1 MSEQLLEKGE
11 ISAVNNVVN
20 NSVNNG
26 VNNHEN
32 NDTAVDLEAAF
43 RESQVQEILD
53 QLDQELVGLKSVK
66 NKIKEMAALLLVDR
80 VRKSLG
86 LTAGAVT
93 LHMTFLGNPGMGKT
107 TVAMRM
113 AEILHRL
120 GYIRRENV
128 MLVTRDDLVGQGI
141 GQTAPKTREVL
152 NNAMGGVLLIDEAY
166 TLFRPD
172 HPGDFGLEAI
182 EILMQVME
190 NQRDDLVVIL
200 AGYKQQMEHFFHSN
214 PGMNSRIGLHIEFND
229 YSVDDLM
236 VIAQSIVKEQ
246 NYSFSPD
253 AENAMR
259 EYLIRRRTMPHF
271 ANARSVRNAI
281 DRARL
286 RQANRLLMTS
296 DRQIIKQDLITIEA
310 ADILASRVF
319 KEGVPDCESEN

>member
-1 MSEQLLEKGE
+1 MNKQLQEKEAIGTVGSDST
-11 ISAVNNVVN
+11 I
-20 NSVNNG
+20 
-26 VNNHEN
+26 
-32 NDTAVDLEAAF
+32 DLAAAF
-43 RESQVQEILD
+43 QESQVQEILE
-53 QLDQELVGLKSVK
+53 QLDQELVGLLSVK
-66 NKIKEMAALLLVDR
+66 NKIREMAALLLVDR
-80 VRKSLG
+80 IRKSLG

-113 AEILHRL
+113 AEILYRL
-120 GYIRRENV
+120 GYIRRQNV

-166 TLFRPD
+166 TLFRPT

-236 VIAQSIVKEQ
+236 IIAQSIVTEQ
-246 NYSFSPD
+246 NYSFSPE
-253 AENAMR
+253 AEIAFR
-259 EYLIRRRTMPHF
+259 EYLVRRKVMPHF

-286 RQANRLLMTS
+286 RQANRLLMIRT
-296 DRQIIKQDLITIEA
+296 RPITKQDLITIEA
-310 ADILASRVF
+310 EDILASRVF
-319 KEGVPDCESEN
+319 KEGVPDCDPEN

>member
-1 MSEQLLEKGE
+1 MNEQV
-11 ISAVNNVVN
+11 IAQDTI
-20 NSVNNG
+20 
-26 VNNHEN
+26 NHVAL
-32 NDTAVDLEAAF
+32 DTTVDLETAF
-43 RESQVQEILD
+43 QESHVQDILNR
-53 QLDQELVGLKSVK
+53 LDEELVGLQWVK
-66 NKIKEMAALLLVDR
+66 NKIREMAALLLVDR

-86 LTAGAVT
+86 LTAGTPT

-128 MLVTRDDLVGQGI
+128 MLVMRDDLVGKGM
-141 GQTAPKTREVL
+141 GETAAKTREVL

-182 EILMQVME
+182 ETLMQVME

-200 AGYKQQMEHFFHSN
+200 AGYKEQMEHFFHSN

-236 VIAQSIVKEQ
+236 IIAHSLVKSQ

-253 AENAMR
+253 AEKAFR
-259 EYLIRRRTMPHF
+259 EYLIRRRVMPHF

-286 RQANRLLMTS
+286 RQASRLLS
-296 DRQIIKQDLITIEA
+296 LGSRQLTKQDLITIEA
-310 ADILASRVF
+310 EDILASRVF
-319 KEGVPDCESEN
+319 REGVPDCPPGS

>member
-1 MSEQLLEKGE
+1 MSEQLLDKE
-11 ISAVNNVVN
+11 ANFTVVQD
-20 NSVNNG
+20 S
-26 VNNHEN
+26 
-32 NDTAVDLEAAF
+32 DIDLESAF
-43 RESQVQEILD
+43 RESHVQEILD
-53 QLDQELVGLKSVK
+53 KLDQELVGLKSVK

-80 VRKSLG
+80 IRKSLG
-86 LTAGAVT
+86 LTAGAPS

-113 AEILHRL
+113 AEILYRL
-120 GYIRRENV
+120 EYIRKENV

-166 TLFRPD
+166 TLYRPD

-182 EILMQVME
+182 EIIMQVME

-200 AGYKQQMEHFFHSN
+200 AGYKDHMERFFHSN

-229 YSVDDLM
+229 YGVDNLM
-236 VIAQSIVKEQ
+236 IIAQSILKAQ
-246 NYSFSPD
+246 HYCFSPD
-253 AENAMR
+253 AEKAFR
-259 EYLIRRRTMPHF
+259 EYLIRRKTMPHF

-286 RQANRLLMTS
+286 RQANRLLS
-296 DRQIIKQDLITIEA
+296 SGKRLNKQDLITIEA

-319 KEGVPDCESEN
+319 REGVPDCEPEN

>member
-1 MSEQLLEKGE
+1 MSEQLLDKE
-11 ISAVNNVVN
+11 ANFTVVPD
-20 NSVNNG
+20 
-26 VNNHEN
+26 
-32 NDTAVDLEAAF
+32 NDIDLESAF
-43 RESQVQEILD
+43 RESHVQEILD
-53 QLDQELVGLKSVK
+53 KLDQELVGLKSVK

-80 VRKSLG
+80 IRKSLG
-86 LTAGAVT
+86 LTAGAPS

-113 AEILHRL
+113 AEILYRL
-120 GYIRRENV
+120 EYIRKENV

-152 NNAMGGVLLIDEAY
+152 NNAMGGVLLVDEAY
-166 TLFRPD
+166 TLYRPD

-200 AGYKQQMEHFFHSN
+200 AGYKDHMERFFHSN

-229 YSVDDLM
+229 YGVDNLM
-236 VIAQSIVKEQ
+236 IIAQSILKSQ
-246 NYSFSPD
+246 HYCFSPD
-253 AENAMR
+253 AEKAFR
-259 EYLIRRRTMPHF
+259 EYLIRRKTMPHF

-286 RQANRLLMTS
+286 RQANRLLS
-296 DRQIIKQDLITIEA
+296 SGKRLNKQDLITIEA

-319 KEGVPDCESEN
+319 REGVPDCEPEN

>member
-1 MSEQLLEKGE
+1 MSEQILETAAVTTVTQNGE
-11 ISAVNNVVN
+11 I
-20 NSVNNG
+20 
-26 VNNHEN
+26 
-32 NDTAVDLEAAF
+32 DLEAAF
-43 RESQVQEILD
+43 RESHVQDILD
-53 QLDQELVGLKSVK
+53 KLDQELVGLKSVK

-80 VRKSLG
+80 IRKSLG
-86 LTAGAVT
+86 LTAGAPS

-113 AEILHRL
+113 AEILYRL
-120 GYIRRENV
+120 EYIRKENV

-152 NNAMGGVLLIDEAY
+152 NNAMGGVLLVDEAY
-166 TLFRPD
+166 TLYRPD

-200 AGYKQQMEHFFHSN
+200 AGYKEQMERFFHSN

-229 YSVDDLM
+229 YSVDNLLI
-236 VIAQSIVKEQ
+236 IAQSILKTQ
-246 NYSFSPD
+246 HYSFSPE
-253 AENAMR
+253 AEQAFR
-259 EYLIRRRTMPHF
+259 EYLIKRKTMPHF

-286 RQANRLLMTS
+286 RQANRLLS
-296 DRQIIKQDLITIEA
+296 SGKKLNKQDLITIEA
-310 ADILASRVF
+310 IDILASRVF
-319 KEGVPDCESEN
+319 REGVPDCEPES

>member
-1 MSEQLLEKGE
+1 MSEQLLDKDV
-11 ISAVNNVVN
+11 ISAV
-20 NSVNNG
+20 SD
-26 VNNHEN
+26 
-32 NDTAVDLEAAF
+32 DTTIDLEAAF
-43 RESQVQEILD
+43 SESKVQNILD
-53 QLDQELVGLKSVK
+53 QLDQELVGLQSVK

-128 MLVTRDDLVGQGI
+128 ILVTRDDLVGQGI

-190 NQRDDLVVIL
+190 NQRDNLVVIL
-200 AGYKQQMEHFFHSN
+200 AGYKEQMEHFFHSN

-229 YSVDDLM
+229 YSVNDLM
-236 VIAQSIVKEQ
+236 IIAKSIVKEQ

-253 AENAMR
+253 AEKAFA
-259 EYLIRRRTMPHF
+259 EYLIRRRIMPHF

-286 RQANRLLMTS
+286 RQANRLLMMR
-296 DRQIIKQDLITIEA
+296 DRKVTKQDLITIEA
-310 ADILASRVF
+310 QDILASRVF
-319 KEGVPDCESEN
+319 KEGVPDCEPQN

>member
-1 MSEQLLEKGE
+1 MTEQLLEKDT
-11 ISAVNNVVN
+11 INVVTEQN
-20 NSVNNG
+20 KVI
-26 VNNHEN
+26 
-32 NDTAVDLEAAF
+32 DTDQNIDLETAF
-43 RESQVQEILD
+43 QESHIQEILD
-53 QLDQELVGLKSVK
+53 KLDQELVGLKSVK

-80 VRKSLG
+80 IRKSLG
-86 LTAGAVT
+86 LNAGAPS

-113 AEILHRL
+113 AEILYRL

-152 NNAMGGVLLIDEAY
+152 NSAMGGVLLIDEAY
-166 TLFRPD
+166 TLYRPEN
-172 HPGDFGLEAI
+172 PSDFGLEAI
-182 EILMQVME
+182 EIIMQVME

-214 PGMNSRIGLHIEFND
+214 PGMNSRIGIHIEFND
-229 YSVDDLM
+229 YSVDNLM
-236 VIAQSIVKEQ
+236 IIAQHIVKAQ
-246 NYSFSPD
+246 NYCFSQE
-253 AENAMR
+253 AEVAFK
-259 EYLIRRRTMPHF
+259 EYLVKRKTMPYF

-286 RQANRLLMTS
+286 RQANRLLS
-296 DRQIIKQDLITIEA
+296 SGRKLNKQDLITIEA

-319 KEGVPDCESEN
+319 REGVPDCETES

>member
-1 MSEQLLEKGE
+1 MQPVLETE
-11 ISAVNNVVN
+11 AI
-20 NSVNNG
+20 NSVPQ
-26 VNNHEN
+26 
-32 NDTAVDLEAAF
+32 DTTVDLEAAF
-43 RESQVQEILD
+43 RESQVQDILD
-53 QLDQELVGLKSVK
+53 QLDQELVGLKAVK
-66 NKIKEMAALLLVDR
+66 NKIKEMAALLLVDQ

-86 LTAGAVT
+86 LTAGPPS

-120 GYIRRENV
+120 GYIRKNNV
-128 MLVTRDDLVGQGI
+128 MLVTRDDLVGQGM

-152 NNAMGGVLLIDEAY
+152 NSAMGGVLLVDEAY

-190 NQRDDLVVIL
+190 NQRDDIVVIL
-200 AGYKQQMEHFFHSN
+200 AGYKDHMERFFHSN

-229 YSVDDLM
+229 YGVDDLM
-236 VIAQSIVKEQ
+236 VIAQAILKSQ
-246 NYSFSPD
+246 HYCFSPD
-253 AENAMR
+253 AEQAFR
-259 EYLIRRRTMPHF
+259 EYLIRRKTMPHF

-286 RQANRLLMTS
+286 RQANRLLGMGSNRVT
-296 DRQIIKQDLITIEA
+296 KQDLITIEA

-319 KEGVPDCESEN
+319 KEGVPDCDPQN

>member
-1 MSEQLLEKGE
+1 MREQVVAQTAIQEKSP
-11 ISAVNNVVN
+11 IP
-20 NSVNNG
+20 
-26 VNNHEN
+26 
-32 NDTAVDLEAAF
+32 TIDLSNAF
-43 RESQVQEILD
+43 QESQVQEILD
-53 QLDQELVGLKSVK
+53 QLDQELVGLRGVK
-66 NKIKEMAALLLVDR
+66 NKIKEMAALLLIDR

-86 LTAGAVT
+86 LTAGMPT

-107 TVAMRM
+107 TVAKRM

-120 GYIRRENV
+120 GYIQRESV

-172 HPGDFGLEAI
+172 NPGDFGLEAI

-190 NQRDDLVVIL
+190 NQRADLVVIL

-214 PGMNSRIGLHIEFND
+214 PGMNSRIGLHIEFSD
-229 YSVDDLM
+229 YSIDDLM
-236 VIAQSIVKEQ
+236 IIARTILREQ
-246 NYSFSPD
+246 DYQFSPE
-253 AENAMR
+253 AENAFQ
-259 EYLIRRRTMPHF
+259 EYLIRRKTMPHF

-286 RQANRLLMTS
+286 RQASRLLSTGS
-296 DRQIIKQDLITIEA
+296 NHITRQDLITIEA

-319 KEGVPDCESEN
+319 REGVPDCES

>member
-1 MSEQLLEKGE
+1 MIEQVLEQEVTNTVSE
-11 ISAVNNVVN
+11 
-20 NSVNNG
+20 
-26 VNNHEN
+26 
-32 NDTAVDLEAAF
+32 DTSVDLETVF
-43 RESQVQEILD
+43 RESHVQETLD
-53 QLDQELVGLKSVK
+53 KLDQELVGLQSVK
-66 NKIKEMAALLLVDR
+66 NKVKEIAALLLVDQI
-80 VRKSLG
+80 RKSLG
-86 LTAGAVT
+86 LTAGTPT

-113 AEILHRL
+113 AEILYRL

-128 MLVTRDDLVGQGI
+128 MLVTRDDLVGQGM

-152 NNAMGGVLLIDEAY
+152 NNAMGGVLLVDEAY

-200 AGYKQQMEHFFHSN
+200 AGYQDQMERFFHSN

-229 YSVDDLM
+229 YSVEELM
-236 VIAQSIVKEQ
+236 VIAKSILKFQ
-246 NYSFSPD
+246 HYSFSSD
-253 AENAMR
+253 AEKAFN
-259 EYLIRRRTMPHF
+259 EYLIRRKVMPHF

-286 RQANRLLMTS
+286 RQANRLLAMASKKIT
-296 DRQIIKQDLITIEA
+296 KQDLITIEA
-310 ADILASRVF
+310 EDILASRVF
-319 KEGVPDCESEN
+319 KEGVPDCAPEK